1 MQNLLLRN
9 FFRVMQLTFSYT
21 VIMKHRL
28 YDHNNSSFK
37 YTYRR
42 LFITGTVLRIA
53 AMSYVLNLLLSKLCL
68 VLVTLILCKLFL
80 VQEKLL
86 L

>member
-1 MQNLLLRN
+1 MHNLLLRN

-21 VIMKHRL
+21 VMKHRL